1 MPNTRAFSVVRT
13 EFTGKVCMIPSA
25 NQDTSDVKGYYYQLQ
40 IINSV
45 SSTMQG
51 QANIVM
57 LIQTQQ
63 KNRKMCR
70 FDSLMSGRIVATL
83 TANLGKILW

>member
-1 MPNTRAFSVVRT
+1 M
-13 EFTGKVCMIPSA
+13 
-25 NQDTSDVKGYYYQLQ
+25 SDAKGHYYQLQ

-45 SSTMQG
+45 SSTVQG

-70 FDSLMSGRIVATL
+70 FDSLMSCRIVAIL